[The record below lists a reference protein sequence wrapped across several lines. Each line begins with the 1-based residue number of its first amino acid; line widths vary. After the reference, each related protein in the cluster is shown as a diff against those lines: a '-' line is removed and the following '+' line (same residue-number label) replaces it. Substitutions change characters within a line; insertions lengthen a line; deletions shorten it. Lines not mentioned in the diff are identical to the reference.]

1 MGGVAI
7 YLRRH
12 LTYKPRTD
20 LDVFE
25 ESVFESIFV
34 EVNDKGGSYIVG
46 VIYRPPDSNMTLFF
60 QHLETVVDK
69 VKNKRCY
76 LMGDFNLDLIKSEH
90 HSATGKFLS
99 DMNSV
104 GFHPLISLPSRI
116 TPSSATL
123 IDNIF
128 TNDFCRPIS
137 SGMVFSAISDHLPA
151 FAIFGRSGVGQEMG
165 PRYVIK
171 RENGLRNKE
180 KFREWVSKWGKGFSL
195 RVNQ

>member
-1 MGGVAI
+1 MDI
-7 YLRRH
+7 
-12 LTYKPRTD
+12 
-20 LDVFE
+20 FQ

-34 EVNDKGGSYIVG
+34 EVNDKSGSYIVG
-46 VIYRPPDSNMTLFF
+46 VIYRPPGSDVSLFS
-60 QHLETVVDK
+60 QHLETVLDK

-90 HSATGKFLS
+90 HSATGKFLC

-137 SGMVFSAISDHLPA
+137 SGMIFSAISDHLPA
-151 FAIFGRSGVGQEMG
+151 FAIFGEAGV
-165 PRYVIK
+165 
-171 RENGLRNKE
+171 
-180 KFREWVSKWGKGFSL
+180 SL
-195 RVNQ
+195 DRPPVCH